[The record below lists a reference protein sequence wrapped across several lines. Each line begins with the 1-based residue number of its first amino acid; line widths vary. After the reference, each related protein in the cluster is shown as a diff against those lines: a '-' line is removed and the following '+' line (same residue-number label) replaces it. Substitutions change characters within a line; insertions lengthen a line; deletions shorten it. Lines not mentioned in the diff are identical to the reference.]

1 MLHSVHMHYS
11 QFIQQFGNGYMN
23 TTVPAWAAIGVV
35 GFIVLMAWSLVWK
48 GLALWRSAQR
58 GEKIWF
64 VIFLLVNTVG
74 ILEMI
79 YLFLV
84 TKKDAPTTPSQT

>member
-1 MLHSVHMHYS
+1 
-11 QFIQQFGNGYMN
+11 MN

-84 TKKDAPTTPSQT
+84 TKKDAPTTPPRT

>member
-1 MLHSVHMHYS
+1 M
-11 QFIQQFGNGYMN
+11 G
-23 TTVPAWAAIGVV
+23 TVTPAWAAIGVV
-35 GFIVLMAWSLVWK
+35 GFIAIMAWSLVWK

-58 GEKIWF
+58 GGKIWF

-74 ILEMI
+74 ILEII

-84 TKKDAPTTPSQT
+84 AKKDTTITPPQT

>member
-1 MLHSVHMHYS
+1 
-11 QFIQQFGNGYMN
+11 MN